1 MVDLRRLS
9 EQILDFFHK
18 EDERRGRL
26 NIHIATL
33 YKAFEKEAPYEV
45 IQRAIAF
52 LVDRDLIAPSS
63 YGLTAK
69 GRRVHG
75 LRRKV

>member
-1 MVDLRRLS
+1 MVEVRKLAEEL
-9 EQILDFFHK
+9 LDYFHK

-33 YKAFEKEAPYEV
+33 YKAYEKEASYEV
-45 IQRAIAF
+45 IQRAIGF

-63 YGLTAK
+63 YALTAK
-69 GRRVHG
+69 GRREHG
-75 LRRKV
+75 LRPKS